1 MTYTRSPQAELH
13 YRLSDALGAHD
24 PDPDTYREI
33 MNAYSAAGGDDA
45 TWDDLSSEIQAK
57 IVEVEKLPRTA
68 WDDPMD
74 VPDDT
79 PDDF

>member
-1 MTYTRSPQAELH
+1 MTSPQGDLH

-24 PDPDTYREI
+24 PDPDVAKAIIKGY
-33 MNAYSAAGGDDA
+33 ADAGGEDA
-45 TWDDLSSEIQAK
+45 TWDDLDAGTQALVVA
-57 IVEVEKLPRTA
+57 IETGLPRTA
-68 WDDPMD
+68 WDDPTL